1 MRRRHLLA
9 LGGPALLPH
18 ARTWA
23 AESGVTDN
31 EVVLGHTGILSGP
44 LGEVIKIMLSG
55 ATAVFDE
62 VNQRGGVAGRR
73 IKLVSLDDE
82 LKPDKAV
89 ANYGRLLTEHKAFAF
104 FACVGSGTTAAAAKV
119 LKDSGAPLVAGY
131 AVADSARDKVQGS
144 AYFVRATTGREAQVL
159 LKHLTTLGIT
169 RIGVAHLDNPGGME
183 VLNLIKQA
191 MAELQLQPAAATAIK
206 GDGSNTAA
214 AAAALADPQI
224 QAVIMYLG
232 GTLGAE
238 LMKAVWERGSQ
249 PKFYGMSIVP
259 GELSAKV
266 LGERV
271 RGLAISQVVPYPW
284 GQVDP
289 LAAGY
294 RRLMERLSRPL
305 GYYTFEGYLNAQV
318 MVQALERCGR
328 DLTRARL
335 HSVMQGLRLPLA
347 GMNLDFGGGG
357 HTGSRFVELVQVTM
371 GGRFLR

>member
-1 MRRRHLLA
+1 MRRRDLLA
-9 LGGPALLPH
+9 LAGPALLTH
-18 ARTWA
+18 APLRA
-23 AESGVTDN
+23 AENGVTDN

-44 LGEVIKIMLSG
+44 LGEVIKVMLLG

-89 ANYGRLLTEHKAFAF
+89 ANYGRLLSEHKAFAF
-104 FACVGSGTTAAAAKV
+104 FGCVGSGTTAAAATL
-119 LKDSGAPLVAGY
+119 LKDSGAPLVGGY
-131 AVADSARDKVQGS
+131 AVADSARDKVQGA

-159 LKHLTTLGIT
+159 LKHLTTLGLT
-169 RIGVAHLDNPGGME
+169 RIGVAHLDNPGGVE
-183 VLNLIKQA
+183 VLNLVKKA
-191 MAELQLQPAAATAIK
+191 MADLQLQPAAAAAIK
-206 GDGSNTAA
+206 GDGSNAA
-214 AAAALADPQI
+214 AAAATLADPQI

-238 LMKAVWERGSQ
+238 VMKAVWERGSQ

-289 LAAGY
+289 MAGSY
-294 RRLMERLSRPL
+294 RRLMERLSRPV
-305 GYYTFEGYLNAQV
+305 GYYTFEGFLNAQV

-335 HSVMQGLRLPLA
+335 HGVMQGLKLPLA
-347 GMNLDFGGGG
+347 GMGLDFNGGG
-357 HTGSRFVELVQVTM
+357 HTGSRFVELVQVTL

>member
-1 MRRRHLLA
+1 MRRRDLLA
-9 LGGPALLPH
+9 LTGPALLTH
-18 ARTWA
+18 APLRA
-23 AESGVTDN
+23 AENGVTDN

-44 LGEVIKIMLSG
+44 LGEVIKVMLLG

-89 ANYGRLLTEHKAFAF
+89 ANYGRLLSEHKAFAF
-104 FACVGSGTTAAAAKV
+104 FGCVGSGTTAAAAKV
-119 LKDSGAPLVAGY
+119 LKDSGAPLVGGY
-131 AVADSARDKVQGS
+131 AVADSARDKVQGA

-169 RIGVAHLDNPGGME
+169 RIGVAHLDNPGGVE
-183 VLNLIKQA
+183 VLNLVKKA
-191 MAELQLQPAAATAIK
+191 MADLQLQPAAAAAIK
-206 GDGSNTAA
+206 GDGSNAA
-214 AAAALADPQI
+214 AAAATLGDPQI

-238 LMKAVWERGSQ
+238 VMKAVWERGSQ

-289 LAAGY
+289 MAGSY
-294 RRLMERLSRPL
+294 RRLMERVSRPV
-305 GYYTFEGYLNAQV
+305 GYYTYEGFLNAQV

-335 HSVMQGLRLPLA
+335 HGVMQGLKLPLA
-347 GMNLDFGGGG
+347 GMALDFNGAG
-357 HTGSRFVELVQVTM
+357 HTGSRFVELVQVTL